1 MLANIVF
8 LFLAGDVVPFPIGP
22 NPDAVLVVV
31 VVVGFPLSPVLV
43 GQVGFINPGER
54 SLIKE
59 VRQTNPS
66 S

>member
-1 MLANIVF
+1 MLADIVF
-8 LFLAGDVVPFPIGP
+8 LFLAGDVVPFPIRP

-43 GQVGFINPGER
+43 GQLGFINPGKR
-54 SLIKE
+54 SLVKE
-59 VRQTNPS
+59 ISQTNPS